1 LEESL
6 QFLTNFKALIN
17 DQQEA
22 LDNMTR
28 QRSTWTRPGN
38 GGAPRQAATSRRAD
52 IFTMNQEH
60 PQPSPV
66 EYENGNPDEWAE
78 TPTTNKNVEGDYD
91 GDHVRR
97 NEVGFGEI
105 RKDTFDHKDSDQW
118 GESGKYDNARQAAVL
133 RKASNVTHLAR
144 ILLRSTNAKEI
155 TDQATELMA
164 LPATVVAST
173 LKRLQKLSTD
183 NLPKDVKYRRAYAC
197 CKLAAR
203 ILDSENEDRVQSVAT
218 VLMTLDDPTL
228 KTLLKHVAAA
238 DAEDDDQQSQ
248 QAQDCKDDQQS
259 QQAQGQ
265 QAQDQEQ
272 TQDQQAQ
279 DQDQTQ
285 DQQGLTSQELQAL
298 DQMLSAEM
306 QGCMNPTG
314 CECGPAP
321 ELTELFAPAPAPA
334 PAAPPVVVAPV
345 ASEITFDDDGEDDGE
360 MPHIGSTDELANL
373 FADHPEVQAQREI
386 QASEQ
391 EARVASGG
399 YGPNPTSRTASTAKK
414 IGQVQVRQSNK
425 DDELANL
432 WDRPPAL

>member
-1 LEESL
+1 
-6 QFLTNFKALIN
+6 
-17 DQQEA
+17 
-22 LDNMTR
+22 MTR
-28 QRSTWTRPGN
+28 QRSTWTQPGN

-66 EYENGNPDEWAE
+66 EYESGNPDEWAE

-133 RKASNVTHLAR
+133 HKASDVTHLAR
-144 ILLRSTNAKEI
+144 ILLRSTNAKDV

-203 ILDSENEDRVQSVAT
+203 ILDNENEDKVQSVAS

-228 KTLLKHVAAA
+228 KALLKHVAAA

-248 QAQDCKDDQQS
+248 QAQDQDQDQQS
-259 QQAQGQ
+259 QQAQ
-265 QAQDQEQ
+265 AQDQD
-272 TQDQQAQ
+272 QDQDQSQQAQ
-279 DQDQTQ
+279 DQDQDQ
-285 DQQGLTSQELQAL
+285 SQQGLTSQELQAL

-321 ELTELFAPAPAPA
+321 APELTELFAPAPAA

-345 ASEITFDDDGEDDGE
+345 ASEITFGDDGEDGEE

-414 IGQVQVRQSNK
+414 IGQVQVRQSSSE
-425 DDELANL
+425 DELVNL